1 MTGSQRIERSDQMV
15 AIFELLKTSSWYE
28 KKIGQLLK
36 PYDVSHEQ
44 YNVLRILEHNNPRS
58 FTLKE
63 IQSRLL
69 NKTANT
75 TRLVEKL
82 KQKGYLTT
90 KQQKSDRRALRITIS
105 NKGLNALKK
114 INRPV
119 KEMVKKINKS
129 IGTDESKV
137 VMRILR
143 DLRKMTL

>member
-36 PYDVSHEQ
+36 PYDVSYEQ
-44 YNVLRILEHNNPRS
+44 YNVLRILQHNNPRS

-90 KQQKSDRRALRITIS
+90 KQQKSDRRALRIIIS

-114 INRPV
+114 INKPV
-119 KEMVKKINKS
+119 KEMVKNINKS
-129 IGTDESKV
+129 IGTNESKV